1 MVREADIRLWNHEE
15 TVWALD
21 LELHKEAWSLTDYVI
36 FLYSISNM
44 IICYVYLPSC
54 HSIQWNWIVMR
65 AVTPQ
70 NLQNKNKITVKEV
83 YMNHVLQSKP
93 QSHTIAWK
101 FSLPSQSR
109 HHTRFDIKKAK
120 YHWFLCL
127 VSWHTNWK
135 GRNVMK
141 GKIYHKQLACLFHAH
156 SILPSFMIPLW
167 CFLVIFGAF
176 SIIIILFTVFI
187 NYY

>member
-1 MVREADIRLWNHEE
+1 
-15 TVWALD
+15 
-21 LELHKEAWSLTDYVI
+21 
-36 FLYSISNM
+36 
-44 IICYVYLPSC
+44 
-54 HSIQWNWIVMR
+54 
-65 AVTPQ
+65 
-70 NLQNKNKITVKEV
+70 
-83 YMNHVLQSKP
+83 MNHVLHSKP

-109 HHTRFDIKKAK
+109 YQTRFDIKKAK

-127 VSWHTNWK
+127 VSWHTNLWK

-156 SILPSFMIPLW
+156 IILPSFMIPLW

-176 SIIIILFTVFI
+176 SIILLYSLQYLLITIKVFI
-187 NYY
+187 HILNYLFFYMFSFNFFCLTISNCFSTYDLVYWTFYISV